1 MGRIYWAAHIVH
13 KKDDFDSKS
22 WVAHVLIMSNYTD
35 IAILSEAI
43 EDLENEVGEFLII
56 SAY

>member
-1 MGRIYWAAHIVH
+1 
-13 KKDDFDSKS
+13 
-22 WVAHVLIMSNYTD
+22 MSNYTD